1 MFSLQ
6 GVPPQDKNH
15 FYVHR
20 KEWFF
25 LSLLLITYNLWSYM
39 AVLIKS
45 EQGNRGGAAR
55 DNAQM
60 STEAQIFLYEGK
72 RNHT

>member
-1 MFSLQ
+1 
-6 GVPPQDKNH
+6 
-15 FYVHR
+15 
-20 KEWFF
+20 
-25 LSLLLITYNLWSYM
+25 M

-60 STEAQIFLYEGK
+60 STEAQIFLYEWK